1 MIDSLHRIS
10 STVSDE
16 IIKIRRHL
24 HQNPELSF
32 EEFETSA
39 YIQSVLNE
47 WGIPFQTI
55 GETGVYVDIVG
66 TTDGPSLALRAD
78 IDALPILEEA
88 DVPFKS
94 QNEHIMHACGHD
106 GHTAIL
112 LGAVHE
118 LHNNRK
124 LLKGTVRCIFQ
135 PGEEADGAALALI
148 EQGILE
154 KPKIDAVIGLHLW
167 PYIPFGS
174 VGIKRGS
181 ITASCD
187 DFRIVVKG
195 KGGHS
200 ARPHEAIDAIAI
212 AAQVIQNFQTIVAKN
227 FNPVQ
232 PVVIHVGK
240 ISGGDASNVVA
251 DTVTLEGTMRALS
264 AEVRS
269 KIQAEIKKVC
279 EAAEVQWGTKLLVD
293 FTLGAPSIENDA
305 TITTKFEEMA
315 VQLLGDEKVV
325 PLLEPSM
332 GADDFGYFS
341 ERVPCLYF
349 RLGIKKEKETA
360 YDLHHPKFHFD
371 DAVLAT
377 GVNLYVNYAIQFLE
391 NVGERT

>member
-1 MIDSLHRIS
+1 MIDSLQRIS
-10 STVSDE
+10 TTLSDE
-16 IIKIRRHL
+16 VIGIRRHL
-24 HQNPELSF
+24 HQYPELSF

-39 YIQSVLNE
+39 FIQSVLNK
-47 WGIPFQTI
+47 WGIPFETI

-66 TTDGPSLALRAD
+66 SEEGPALALRAD
-78 IDALPILEEA
+78 IDALPIAEEA

-94 QNEHIMHACGHD
+94 KNDHIMHACGHD

-112 LGAVHE
+112 LGAVYE
-118 LHNNRK
+118 LHHNRD

-148 EQGILE
+148 EQGVLE
-154 KPKIDAVIGLHLW
+154 NPKIDAVLGLHLW
-167 PYIPFGS
+167 PHIPFGS
-174 VGIKRGS
+174 VGIKQGS

-200 ARPHEAIDAIAI
+200 ARPHEAVDAIAI
-212 AAQVIQNFQTIVAKN
+212 AAQVIQNLQTVAVKN

-240 ISGGDASNVVA
+240 IHGGEASNVVA
-251 DTVTLEGTMRALS
+251 DTVTLEGTVRALN
-264 AEVRS
+264 ADVRS
-269 KIQAEIKKVC
+269 KIQTEIRKVC
-279 EAAEVQWGTKLLVD
+279 ESAEVQWDTKVLVD
-293 FTLGAPSIENDA
+293 LTLGAPSIENDVS
-305 TITTKFEEMA
+305 ITTDFEEMA
-315 VQLLGDEKVV
+315 IRLLGDEKVV
-325 PLLEPSM
+325 QLLEPSM

-349 RLGIKKEKETA
+349 RLGIKKENETA

-371 DAVLAT
+371 DTVLAT
-377 GVNLYVNYAIQFLE
+377 GVDLYVNYAIQFLK
-391 NVGERT
+391 NVGEQT